1 MEVINAVAATGIVSL
16 ILYEAYKLLAGA
28 YRGLTEIKAL
38 RRSKKIRILIA
49 GAIDGLRA
57 GIAREFRDRAES
69 LEASKRIP
77 GGTLHKFKVDFDEFS
92 LVELTGVPKECCD
105 NNESFDVSNLKFK

>member
-28 YRGLTEIKAL
+28 YRGLTEIKVTHFSKCISYGQRFQAL

-77 GGTLHKFKVDFDEFS
+77 GNDYAGFFY
-92 LVELTGVPKECCD
+92 
-105 NNESFDVSNLKFK
+105 LKKS